1 MNEETEKMEKT
12 EKTEIGK
19 EEEKGEK
26 EKKKKKKKKKIVMSF
41 ARRKEAKARA
51 RIKEGKGRILI
62 NSYTLD
68 NIKNEIVKDLIL
80 EPINLAKDYV
90 DFDGIDIKVNVK
102 GGGVMGQAQAVRSAI
117 AKALV
122 DYTRS
127 SELRRK
133 ILAYDRFML
142 VDDVRVVEPKKYKG
156 RKARA
161 RFQKSY
167 R

>member
-1 MNEETEKMEKT
+1 LDGEDKM
-12 EKTEIGK
+12 
-19 EEEKGEK
+19 EEEKTGEIEEKVEEKEEKK
-26 EKKKKKKKKKIVMSF
+26 EKKKKKRKKVVVSF

-62 NSYTLD
+62 NSSTID

-80 EPINLAKDYV
+80 DPINLAKDYV
-90 DFDGIDIKVNVK
+90 NFDGIDIKVK
-102 GGGVMGQAQAVRSAI
+102 AEGGGVMGQAQAVRSAI

-122 DYTRS
+122 EYARS
-127 SELRRK
+127 SELRK
-133 ILAYDRFML
+133 KMIAYDRSLL

>member
-1 MNEETEKMEKT
+1 MEEKEIKT
-12 EKTEIGK
+12 ENEKSEEK
-19 EEEKGEK
+19 EEKKE
-26 EKKKKKKKKKIVMSF
+26 EKKKKKKKKVVISF

-51 RIKEGKGRILI
+51 RIKEGKGKIKI
-62 NSYTLD
+62 NSYAIDT
-68 NIKNEIVKDLIL
+68 IKNEIVRDLIL
-80 EPINLAKDYV
+80 DPINLAKDYV
-90 DFDGIDIKVNVK
+90 NFGEIDISVNVR
-102 GGGVMGQAQAVRSAI
+102 GGGSMGQAQAARAAI

-122 DYTRS
+122 DYARS
-127 SELRRK
+127 SELRK
-133 ILAYDRFML
+133 KMLAYDRYLL